1 MLFTVTYRSKTGA
14 KAEVEIE
21 AASRA
26 ACMAECKR
34 KGIAPVGI
42 REGGDS
48 SRPRAAGT
56 AAPRDGRT
64 EARPS
69 PKRGLYLAVA
79 VLCAAV
85 LGGGLWWWLARDESR
100 ASRPKQSVAEQK
112 PTAAPRSARAADSKP
127 SAASANAQDAG
138 KRPKTKPQ
146 SEARVATDAP
156 ELPALPDSATNTPS
170 IPPLP
175 PSTFSNA
182 SDQVLAM
189 IASADASG
197 SLPPLPISR
206 DIEAEFL
213 ASLKQEIVILDTDD
227 EKTRAIKQ
235 AVKESR
241 EELKRLVDSG
251 MTVAQVLA
259 EHQHLASENARVR
272 NDAMLELRQLIESG
286 DIEGAKEYKRKI
298 NIALQQ
304 MGIAE
309 MTIPVTDEERAERAV
324 ARRERMLKKRAAQAA
339 EAEKLKKE
347 NHK

>member
-42 REGGDS
+42 REGRAS
-48 SRPRAAGT
+48 SRPRAAET
-56 AAPRDGRT
+56 AASHDGR
-64 EARPS
+64 AGVRPS

-85 LGGGLWWWLARDESR
+85 LGGGPWWWLGRDE
-100 ASRPKQSVAEQK
+100 AQPKQTEAKQK
-112 PTAAPRSARAADSKP
+112 PTAAPKSTDASDSKP
-127 SAASANAQDAG
+127 AVAGKDAQDTRKKPTA
-138 KRPKTKPQ
+138 KPQ
-146 SEARVATDAP
+146 AESRVAGAP
-156 ELPALPDSATNTPS
+156 ELPAIPAAPTNTPS

-175 PSTFSNA
+175 PQTFSNA

-197 SLPPLPISR
+197 DMPPLPISH

-213 ASLKQEIVILDTDD
+213 KSLKQEIVILDTDD
-227 EKTRAIKQ
+227 EKTRELKL
-235 AVKESR
+235 AVKETR
-241 EELKRLVDSG
+241 EQLKQLIASG
-251 MTVAQVLA
+251 KTVAEVLA
-259 EHQHLASENARVR
+259 EHQQLAGENAKVR
-272 NDAMLELRQLIESG
+272 NNAMMELKQLVESG
-286 DIEGAKEYKRKI
+286 DIEGAKEYKRKV
-298 NIALQQ
+298 NVALRQ

-309 MTIPVTDEERAERAV
+309 LSIPVTDEERAERAA

-347 NHK
+347 NQK

>member
-14 KAEVEIE
+14 KAEVELE

-26 ACMAECKR
+26 ACVAECKR
-34 KGIAPVGI
+34 RGIAPVGI
-42 REGGDS
+42 REGRAS
-48 SRPRAAGT
+48 SRPRAAET
-56 AAPRDGRT
+56 AAPHDGRAG
-64 EARPS
+64 ARPF

-85 LGGGLWWWLARDESR
+85 LGGGPWWWLGR
-100 ASRPKQSVAEQK
+100 EQK
-112 PTAAPRSARAADSKP
+112 PTAAPKSTDASDSKP
-127 SAASANAQDAG
+127 AVAGKDAQDTRKKPTA
-138 KRPKTKPQ
+138 KPQ
-146 SEARVATDAP
+146 AESRVAGAP
-156 ELPALPDSATNTPS
+156 ELPAIPAAPTNTPS

-175 PSTFSNA
+175 PQTFSNA

-197 SLPPLPISR
+197 DMPPLPISH

-213 ASLKQEIVILDTDD
+213 KSLKQEIVILDTDD
-227 EKTRAIKQ
+227 EKTRELKL
-235 AVKESR
+235 AVKETR
-241 EELKRLVDSG
+241 EQLKQLIASG
-251 MTVAQVLA
+251 KTVAEVLA
-259 EHQHLASENARVR
+259 EHQQLAGENAKVR
-272 NDAMLELRQLIESG
+272 NNAMMELKQLVESG

-298 NIALQQ
+298 NVALQQ

-309 MTIPVTDEERAERAV
+309 LSIPVTDEERAERAA

-347 NHK
+347 NQK